1 MLVRTNLLRRNRF
14 KLGEKS
20 VQLAVG
26 GFEVETLEPISD
38 TASTCS
44 LGKPQALL
52 LARDGN
58 HVAFTFVSKE
68 MFQPHSEYYGDAQQG
83 RQGGKELAA
92 FQLREHRGRESRVL
106 AEFHQAHALSQPQ
119 RPEFLAQRIRLQPFE
134 NCLVQR
140 HRQIPLFLPVPGQAY
155 FLTSAHT
162 N

>member
-52 LARDGN
+52 LARDVN
-58 HVAFTFVSKE
+58 HVNT
-68 MFQPHSEYYGDAQQG
+68 
-83 RQGGKELAA
+83 LAM
-92 FQLREHRGRESRVL
+92 RSRVGKVGKSL
-106 AEFHQAHALSQPQ
+106 PRSSFESIAGESPVCLPSSTKPMLFRSLSVRSFSPNAYGCS
-119 RPEFLAQRIRLQPFE
+119 PSRI
-134 NCLVQR
+134 V
-140 HRQIPLFLPVPGQAY
+140 LFSDIAKSLFSCQYQDKPI
-155 FLTSAHT
+155 F
-162 N
+162 